1 MTPLTLCI
9 GNLPPRCREA
19 TGRALAVRFGGWTRT
34 RSESTGAW
42 ADATG
47 EIFEEPMDRWEVAT
61 ADPEAFAG
69 MILAIGET
77 AGEQAVYVITGG
89 VPRIIETA
97 HAKPAK

>member
-9 GNLPPRCREA
+9 GNLPPRCRET
-19 TGRALAVRFGGWTRT
+19 TGRALAARFGGWT

-47 EIFEEPMDRWEVAT
+47 ELFQEPMDRWEVAT
-61 ADPEAFAG
+61 GEPEAFAG
-69 MILAIGET
+69 MILAFGEA

-89 VPRIIETA
+89 VPRIMATA